1 MAECKKQMCDN
12 NYEGYVQ
19 LKDIAGILDI
29 GKGDTLLVSSDL
41 KRLLFQCLEHED
53 STDLNVFLESLMQAV
68 GTEGTILLPTFNW
81 DFCNG
86 ITFDYRRTP
95 SRTGSLGKMALKR
108 RDFVRTKHPIYSF
121 AVWGKD
127 AGKLYEME
135 NRDSFGQDSPFAYL
149 REVQAKNLFID
160 VSYQD
165 SFTFA
170 HYVEEW
176 EGKVPYRYV
185 KNFTAGYIDGQ
196 AKEEERTYSMFVR
209 NLDLNVQVT
218 INPMEEQFARAGV
231 VQAYAINGVDFR
243 LLDLGKA
250 YELMKED
257 ILHNRSRNLCTYEGQ
272 EA

>member
-1 MAECKKQMCDN
+1 MYSKR
-12 NYEGYVQ
+12 YEEYVQ
-19 LKDIAGILDI
+19 LKDIADKLDI

-41 KRLLFQCLEHED
+41 KRLLFQCLSHGD
-53 STDLNVFLESLMQAV
+53 STDPNVFLESLMEAV
-68 GTEGTILLPTFNW
+68 GTEGTILLPSFNW
-81 DFCNG
+81 DFCKG
-86 ITFDYRRTP
+86 VTFDYRRTP
-95 SRTGSLGKMALKR
+95 GRTGSLGKTALKR
-108 RDFVRTKHPIYSF
+108 EDFVRTKHPIYSF

-127 AGKLYEME
+127 ADRLYEME

-176 EGKVPYRYV
+176 EGRVPYRYV
-185 KNFTAGYIDGQ
+185 KDFTAGYIDRQGT
-196 AKEEERTYSMFVR
+196 EEERTYSMFVR
-209 NLDLNVQVT
+209 DLEMNVQVT
-218 INPMEEQFARAGV
+218 INPMEEQF
-231 VQAYAINGVDFR
+231 VQAGAVHAYEINGVDFR
-243 LLDLGKA
+243 LLELGTA
-250 YELMKED
+250 YELMRED